1 MGSELASLSSK
12 QIHSPWEINKK
23 SPELTSVC
31 LGEDYPFPIV
41 EHSFARER
49 CLETYKRARS
59 EEPNSQ
65 FLCILD
71 IPHLYG
77 KPVLLYCLDILV
89 LRIS

>member
-1 MGSELASLSSK
+1 MGDK
-12 QIHSPWEINKK
+12 QE
-23 SPELTSVC
+23 SPELTSVS

-77 KPVLLYCLDILV
+77 TPCFYTVLIILV